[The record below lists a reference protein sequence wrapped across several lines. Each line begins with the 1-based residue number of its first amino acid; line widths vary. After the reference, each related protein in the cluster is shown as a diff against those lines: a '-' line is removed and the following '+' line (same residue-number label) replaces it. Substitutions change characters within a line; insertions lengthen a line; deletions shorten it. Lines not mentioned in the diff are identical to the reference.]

1 MESGGETKE
10 ISEVKGVAED
20 FLKNTLGR
28 TPYFVGIV
36 KEEKGWIIQAEIIE
50 DSEYTRKR
58 ARDDIIALYEVILN
72 ENLEILSY
80 FRKDFRERGKI
91 GKSHI

>member
-1 MESGGETKE
+1 VEGGSETQK
-10 ISEVKGVAED
+10 IADVKRVAEV
-20 FLKNTLGR
+20 FLKNTLGE

-91 GKSHI
+91 GKSYI